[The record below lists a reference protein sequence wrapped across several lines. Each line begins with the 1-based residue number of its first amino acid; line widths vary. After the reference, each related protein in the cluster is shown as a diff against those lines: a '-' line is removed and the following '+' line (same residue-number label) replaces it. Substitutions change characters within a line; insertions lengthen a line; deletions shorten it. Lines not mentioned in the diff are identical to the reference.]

1 VNLPVPVNAR
11 EIGEC
16 IYCGTRDAPLSK
28 EHAVPYGL
36 NGPWTLLKASCDPC
50 AKITH
55 RFERDTMRSLWP
67 DIRNALA
74 MQSRRRD
81 KRSPTLPLVV
91 ERDGVRE
98 VIQVNRSEFPIYLPT
113 PLFPPPAV
121 FWRSKPIR
129 GVFTNLDAIHIGGP
143 TFQDASKRYP
153 GAHFVGAHTNFSPED
168 FAKTLAKIGFCA
180 AVSALG
186 LSAFTH
192 TPIRKVILGS
202 DPCIGHWV
210 GSWHGEPENE
220 TQGLHAIK
228 VMCSMPGS
236 VVHVIARL
244 FAQFGAPEYHIVLG
258 EADPAF
264 VASDEWPW
272 RADGTLRIPV

>member
-1 VNLPVPVNAR
+1 MNLPIPNGR

-16 IYCGTRDAPLSK
+16 IYCGTRDEPLGK

-36 NGPWTLLKASCDPC
+36 NGPWTLLKASCDSC

-67 DIRNALA
+67 EIRNVLA

-81 KRSPTLPLVV
+81 KRSLTLPLVV
-91 ERDGVRE
+91 QRDGVRE
-98 VIQVNRSEFPIYLPT
+98 VIQVPRSEYPTYLST

-121 FWRSKPIR
+121 FWMKRPVR
-129 GVFTNLDAIHIGGP
+129 GVFTNLDVIHVAGP
-143 TFQDASKRYP
+143 TFKEASQRYP
-153 GAHFVGAHTNFSPED
+153 GAEFIGAHANFSPED
-168 FAKTLAKIGFCA
+168 FAKTLAKVGFCA
-180 AVSALG
+180 AVNALG
-186 LSAFTH
+186 LAAFTH

-202 DPCIGHWV
+202 DPCIGYWV
-210 GSWHGEPENE
+210 GSRHGDPVNE
-220 TQGLHAIK
+220 AHGGLHAIK
-228 VMCSMPGS
+228 VIHTMPGA
-236 VVHVIARL
+236 VIHVFVSL

-264 VASDEWPW
+264 VASDEWPLAW
-272 RADGTLRIPV
+272 R